1 MSAGYSLFNSS
12 LWCFLWSH
20 VVSSHTCADSPE
32 YLRGTLCRSFNFYVQ
47 FSLWYTVCSGELQ
60 LPPSVQS
67 LSSISSAQGT
77 RLRVGFPSLHCNM
90 EAINS
95 LEAINGGSPDTWH
108 LFSFFSGFT
117 FYFLMICIFYSV
129 LVVSYGRVNPYYSI
143 WPEAKVIYLI
153 LFNILPVFLLFQLE
167 QLQAELARS
176 IGSWGLRLKPLHVQE
191 IPEFLNMWLLI
202 WIFEVMVLD
211 FLFYEFSHA

>member
-1 MSAGYSLFNSS
+1 MCSFLFGTLSVLVNSS
-12 LWCFLWSH
+12 C
-20 VVSSHTCADSPE
+20 
-32 YLRGTLCRSFNFYVQ
+32 LCLS
-47 FSLWYTVCSGELQ
+47 
-60 LPPSVQS
+60 S
-67 LSSISSAQGT
+67 LSVPSIQ
-77 RLRVGFPSLHCNM
+77 RRVPGFVWVSLPTLQHG
-90 EAINS
+90 NS

-129 LVVSYGRVNPYYSI
+129 LLVSYGRVNPYYSI

-153 LFNILPVFLLFQLE
+153 LFNILPVFLLFQFE
-167 QLQAELARS
+167 QLRAELARS
-176 IGSWGLRLKPLHVQE
+176 IGSWGLRLKPLHDQE